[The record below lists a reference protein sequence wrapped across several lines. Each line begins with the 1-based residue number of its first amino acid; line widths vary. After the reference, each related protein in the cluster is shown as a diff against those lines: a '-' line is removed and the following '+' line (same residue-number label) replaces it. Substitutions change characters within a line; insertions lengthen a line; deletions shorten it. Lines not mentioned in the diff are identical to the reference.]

1 MTMRRF
7 GVRFMKL
14 FESQADVDVCGAEKG
29 KEAIEKAQ
37 ELDPDL
43 IC

>member
-1 MTMRRF
+1 
-7 GVRFMKL
+7 MKL
-14 FESQADVDVCGAEKG
+14 FESQADVDVCGKG